1 MNVLR
6 VEPLGP
12 RPGELDPAVAWL
24 RRGRVVAFPT
34 ETFYGLAVDP
44 ASADAVAALFDLK
57 GRPADL
63 ALPLIASS
71 RDSVEAWAGGVP
83 ALTARLAE
91 GFWPGPLSLIVDAP
105 ALRAPGV
112 AAADGTV
119 AVRVPGH
126 PVARGL
132 AAAFG
137 GPLTSTSANRSG
149 SKPARRVEE
158 LNSIATDPR
167 VLVVDG
173 GDSPGGLAST
183 IVDARRDAPRLLRE
197 GAVPWSR
204 VLEFLH

>member
-6 VEPLGP
+6 VDPLGP
-12 RPGELDPAVAWL
+12 RPRELDPAVAWL

-105 ALRAPGV
+105 ALLAPGV

-126 PVARGL
+126 PVVLGRDHWEGVAASAVGDRGARDYL
-132 AAAFG
+132 AAHAVDLVECG
-137 GPLTSTSANRSG
+137 DLATGADVD
-149 SKPARRVEE
+149 RR
-158 LNSIATDPR
+158 
-167 VLVVDG
+167 
-173 GDSPGGLAST
+173 
-183 IVDARRDAPRLLRE
+183 
-197 GAVPWSR
+197 
-204 VLEFLH
+204 

>member
-1 MNVLR
+1 MTVLR
-6 VEPLGP
+6 VDPLRP
-12 RPGELDPAVAWL
+12 RPGELDPAVEWL
-24 RRGRVVAFPT
+24 RAGRVVAFPT

-44 ASADAVAALFDLK
+44 ASAGAVAALFDLK
-57 GRPADL
+57 GRPATL

-71 RDSVEAWAGGVP
+71 CDSVEAWAGAFP

-91 GFWPGPLSLIVDAP
+91 RFWPGPLSLIVDAP
-105 ALRAPGV
+105 ASLASGV

-126 PVARGL
+126 PVARAL

-149 SKPARRVEE
+149 SQPARRVDEMD
-158 LNSIATDPR
+158 SVATDPR

-173 GDSPGGLAST
+173 GDTPGGLAST
-183 IVDARRDAPRLLRE
+183 IVDARHDAPRLLRE